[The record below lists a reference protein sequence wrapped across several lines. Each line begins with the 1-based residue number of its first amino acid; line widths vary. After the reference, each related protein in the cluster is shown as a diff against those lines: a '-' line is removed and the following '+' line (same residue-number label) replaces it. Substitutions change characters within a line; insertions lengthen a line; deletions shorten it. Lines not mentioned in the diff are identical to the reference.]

1 MKATGI
7 VRRVDDLGR
16 IVIPKEIRRQLG
28 VSENTPMELFI
39 NDSGKE
45 LVFRRY
51 DTDNCIKDRLDE
63 FKSVFYDS
71 REDLDIETANAI
83 EVHINAL
90 LGIVKSIKESEE

>member
-28 VSENTPMELFI
+28 VSENTPMELFLEDKSLI
-39 NDSGKE
+39 IRKYETN
-45 LVFRRY
+45 
-51 DTDNCIKDRLDE
+51 NCIKDRLDE

-71 REDLDIETANAI
+71 REDLDSETANAI

-90 LGIVKSIKESEE
+90 LGIMKSIKESEE

>member
-28 VSENTPMELFI
+28 VSENTPMELYLE
-39 NDSGKE
+39 DKS
-45 LVFRRY
+45 LVIRKY
-51 DTDNCIKDRLDE
+51 DTNNCIKDRLDE

-71 REDLDIETANAI
+71 REDLDSETANAI

-90 LGIVKSIKESEE
+90 LGIMKSIKESEE

>member
-28 VSENTPMELFI
+28 VSENTPMELFLE
-39 NDSGKE
+39 DKS
-45 LVFRRY
+45 LVIRKY
-51 DTDNCIKDRLDE
+51 ETNNCIKDRLDE
-63 FKSVFYDS
+63 FKSVFYETK
-71 REDLDIETANAI
+71 EDLERETANAI

-90 LGIVKSIKESEE
+90 LGIMKSIKESEE

>member
-28 VSENTPMELFI
+28 VSENTPMELYLE
-39 NDSGKE
+39 DKS
-45 LVFRRY
+45 LVIRKY
-51 DTDNCIKDRLDE
+51 NTNNCIKDRLDE

-71 REDLDIETANAI
+71 REDLDSETANAI

-90 LGIVKSIKESEE
+90 LGIMKSIKESEE

>member
-28 VSENTPMELFI
+28 VSENTPMELFLE
-39 NDSGKE
+39 DKS
-45 LVFRRY
+45 LVIRKY
-51 DTDNCIKDRLDE
+51 ETNNCIKDRLDE
-63 FKSVFYDS
+63 FKSVFYES
-71 REDLDIETANAI
+71 KEDLDSETAKAI

-90 LGIVKSIKESEE
+90 LGIMKSIKESED

>member
-28 VSENTPMELFI
+28 VSENTPMELFLE
-39 NDSGKE
+39 DKS
-45 LVFRRY
+45 LVIRRY
-51 DTDNCIKDRLDE
+51 DTNNCIKDGLDE

-71 REDLDIETANAI
+71 REDLDSETANAI

-90 LGIVKSIKESEE
+90 LGIMKSIKESEE

>member
-28 VSENTPMELFI
+28 IREETPMELFI
-39 NDSGKE
+39 EDKA
-45 LVFRRY
+45 LVIRKY
-51 DTDNCIKDRLDE
+51 ETDNCIKDRLDD
-63 FKSVFYDS
+63 FMSVFYDC
-71 REDLDIETANAI
+71 REDLDNETANAI

-90 LGIVKSIKESEE
+90 IGIMKSIKESEE

>member
-16 IVIPKEIRRQLG
+16 IVIPKEIRKQLG

-39 NDSGKE
+39 DDKS
-45 LVFRRY
+45 LVIRKY
-51 DTDNCIKDRLDE
+51 DTNNCIKDRLDD
-63 FKSVFYDS
+63 FKSVFYEC
-71 REDLDIETANAI
+71 REDLDSETANAI

-90 LGIVKSIKESEE
+90 LGIMKSIKESEE

>member
-28 VSENTPMELFI
+28 VSENTPMELFLEDKSLI
-39 NDSGKE
+39 IRKYETN
-45 LVFRRY
+45 
-51 DTDNCIKDRLDE
+51 NCIKDRLDE
-63 FKSVFYDS
+63 FKSVFYETK
-71 REDLDIETANAI
+71 EDLERETANAI

-90 LGIVKSIKESEE
+90 LGIMKSIKESEE

>member
-28 VSENTPMELFI
+28 VSENTPMELFLEDKSLI
-39 NDSGKE
+39 IRKYYTN
-45 LVFRRY
+45 
-51 DTDNCIKDRLDE
+51 NCIKDRLDE

-71 REDLDIETANAI
+71 REDLDSETANAI

-90 LGIVKSIKESEE
+90 LGIMKSIKESEE